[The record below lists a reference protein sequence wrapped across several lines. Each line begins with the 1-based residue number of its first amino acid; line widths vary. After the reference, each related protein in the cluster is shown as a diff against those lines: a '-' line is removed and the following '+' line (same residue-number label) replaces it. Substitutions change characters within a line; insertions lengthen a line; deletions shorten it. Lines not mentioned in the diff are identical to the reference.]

1 MSRLQVA
8 GAAAL
13 LLLSIGVFASR
24 CVTNPA
30 IPFLVQDA
38 EAPWIMFPLPP
49 TGLMGLASRDAPPVT
64 TFRRSFD
71 APASGGPRAEL
82 RVRAMRACQLWLNGA
97 PIAPPGAAARHW
109 REYRS
114 LDLAAGL
121 RPGANELRVE
131 VINPTG
137 PAMLSLRLEGLP
149 QPLVSDG
156 SWTASVDDGRP
167 EQAIFAD
174 SERVNPNTYVMPS
187 PLEGLAARRNTV
199 LVAFVLSALLFL
211 GARSEAGRRWSP
223 RLARALPLLLALA
236 WTALFAT
243 TMLKIPLDV
252 GFDAHHHVD
261 YIDFL
266 RERHTLPLASDG
278 WSMFHPPVYYAP
290 TAALVE
296 LQAAL
301 APSSESLLAWKL
313 PGWLAGLGSTLLCWA
328 LARRLFGA
336 STREAAFAGLF
347 AATLP
352 MNLYISSY
360 VTNESLH
367 ATLASGVALATVAL
381 LLAARPTL
389 KGLLAWAAVV
399 SLAVLTKYTAWI
411 VAAVAGFFL
420 LAGWI
425 RVEKA
430 PPARIAKRLALL
442 AGVVLALAGWFYIRN
457 VIHFGQAFPLNVDLP
472 GQTQQWWSQPGYY
485 TPAFFLRFGAVLA
498 HPYLAGFHAAWD
510 SFYSTLWGD
519 GQLAGQ
525 IVARA
530 RHPYWDYEL
539 MAAGY
544 WLALPATAFLALGA
558 ARSLRLAFRDPDAGH
573 RAAHS
578 FLLTLAYTLL
588 LSVLYMTLRQP
599 DYGQAKAF
607 YALAAIA
614 PLSVFFALGCG
625 AADAWLEARGASW
638 ARALLYGWLG
648 TFSTVLLLSYAG

>member
-1 MSRLQVA
+1 MSRLQLA

-13 LLLSIGVFASR
+13 LLVSIGVFAAR
-24 CVTNPA
+24 CVTNPE

-38 EAPWIMFPLPP
+38 KAPWIMFPIAP
-49 TGLMGLASRDAPPVT
+49 TGLMGLAPRDAPPVT
-64 TFRRSFD
+64 TFRRRFE
-71 APASGGPRAEL
+71 APAAGAPRAEL
-82 RVRAMRACQLWLNGA
+82 RVRALRACKLWLNGE
-97 PIAPPGAAARHW
+97 PLGPPEPAGGHW
-109 REYRS
+109 REYRTFDVS
-114 LDLAAGL
+114 AGL

-131 VINPTG
+131 VVNPTG

-149 QPLVSDG
+149 RPLVSDG
-156 SWTASVDDGRP
+156 SWTVSLDDAGP
-167 EQAIFAD
+167 KQAVFAD
-174 SERVNPNTYVMPS
+174 AERVNPSTYSMPS
-187 PLEGLAARRNTV
+187 PPEGLAARRNTV
-199 LVAFVLSALLFL
+199 LFAFLLSALLFL
-211 GARSEAGRRWSP
+211 GTRSEAGRRWP
-223 RLARALPLLLALA
+223 ARLAHALPLLVALA
-236 WTALFAT
+236 WSAIFVNTV
-243 TMLKIPLDV
+243 LKIPLNI

-261 YIDFL
+261 YVDFL
-266 RERHTLPLASDG
+266 RERHTLPLANDG
-278 WSMFHPPVYYAP
+278 WSMFHPPVYYAA
-290 TAALVE
+290 TAALVG
-296 LQAAL
+296 LQATL
-301 APSSESLLAWKL
+301 APASGSLLAWKL
-313 PGWLAGLGSTLLCWA
+313 PGWLAGLASALLCWA

-336 STREAAFAGLF
+336 NSREVAFAGLF

-367 ATLASGVALATVAL
+367 AALASGVVLATVAL
-381 LLAARPTL
+381 LLAARPSPR
-389 KGLLAWAAVV
+389 GLLGWAALV

-420 LAGWI
+420 LTGWI

-430 PPARIAKRLALL
+430 PPARIARRLALL
-442 AGVVLALAGWFYIRN
+442 SGVVLALSGWLYVRN
-457 VIHFGQAFPLNVDLP
+457 LVHFGQVFPLNVDLP

-485 TPAFFLRFGAVLA
+485 TPEFFLGFGAVLG
-498 HPYLAGFHAAWD
+498 HPYLAGFTTAWD
-510 SFYSTLWGD
+510 SFYSTFWGD

-530 RHPYWDYEL
+530 RHPFWDYQL

-544 WLALPATAFLALGA
+544 WLAVPATALLALGA
-558 ARSLRLAFRDPDAGH
+558 VRGLRLALRDPDGGR

-578 FLLTLAYTLL
+578 FLLTLSYTLL

-614 PLSVFFALGCG
+614 PLSIFFALGCG
-625 AADAWLEARGASW
+625 AVDAWLEERGASW

-648 TFSTVLLLSYAG
+648 AFCAALLLSYAG